1 MKKMSVILL
10 GLLAINCQ
18 VFGQGLVLKYSV
30 YDSAGQGFV
39 YFTGGNEYSPAYY
52 DFDND
57 GQTDVILKGA
67 TSPCIG
73 ILKIIGYAGTVLW
86 ESPPGFISL
95 SGDPLFVD
103 FDGDGNKEIVYR
115 PIDHNSL
122 SVFSPIN
129 DECLFYADSLEFINH
144 RVYCVSDFDADSLP
158 DLLLVFKEGE
168 YGIRREIW
176 GAGTVSS
183 SPPSNLTIQVM
194 GSDNHLSWTKAD
206 SCSLYNI
213 KWSFSFDGEYVS
225 VGTSCVPSFV
235 HSGAAIVPRAF
246 YQVTA
251 FTSTWGEREVGR
263 VVFRC
268 GQE

>member
-1 MKKMSVILL
+1 MKKVSVVLL
-10 GLLAINCQ
+10 GLLAFSCQ
-18 VFGQGLVLKYSV
+18 AFGQGLVLKYSD
-30 YDSAGQGFV
+30 YDSVGQEFR
-39 YFTGGNEYSPAYY
+39 YFTGGADEYSPAHY

-67 TSPCIG
+67 DGIYTG
-73 ILKIIGYAGTVLW
+73 ILKIIGYAGAVLW
-86 ESPPGFISL
+86 ESPPDFIYI

-103 FDGDGNKEIVYR
+103 FDGDGNKEIVYK
-115 PIDHNSL
+115 PGINSV
-122 SVFSPIN
+122 SVFSPTN
-129 DECLFYADSLEFINH
+129 DECLLYADSLAPVHHKN
-144 RVYCVSDFDADSLP
+144 YYVSDFDADSFP
-158 DLLLVFKEGE
+158 DLLLLFFEGD
-168 YGIRREIW
+168 GVRREIW

-183 SPPSNLTIQVM
+183 SPPSNLTIRAVD
-194 GSDNHLSWTKAD
+194 GDNHLNWTKVD

-263 VVFRC
+263 VAFRR
-268 GQE
+268 GQ